1 MSNNSETIFI
11 DGQLVD
17 LNSVNIEKL
26 QEYLNFLKE
35 KLIELRE
42 RINEVALNGNTDE
55 LIPLLNGYKE
65 ISSQMLTLMGK
76 KFDLVTS
83 KSIDVSVEN
92 KEAEIQ
98 ISATRYGV
106 SPELATDAVK
116 DYKTVLE
123 EIRTLYKNGQT
134 AAMVAYMQTHE
145 KEIKEI
151 SALCLQNA
159 SRDLELSDEVYESLS
174 FTREEI
180 AGASLED
187 AKKLAESADAI
198 MAYIDSLSGE
208 CENTLKDVTK
218 EDESLTKSDN
228 KENFLTKI
236 FQKFTNKINGKDK
249 FEKNVVAPTQKK
261 TKGIK
266 KVVPFIKNMIK
277 EELAQK
283 LVEVCLF
290 KKGAPIRAIVAEK
303 IVTLLPTIESGAIT
317 VASVIA
323 SSAAAQAL
331 TIAGLAAGAAIIAKI
346 IIDKVKNDKDMKKAE
361 IAEIA
366 LAQNAGML
374 PEGMPLEGLS
384 QSTGNQTENLAP
396 PPPPE
401 IDERE

>member
-180 AGASLED
+180 AG
-187 AKKLAESADAI
+187 
-198 MAYIDSLSGE
+198 G
-208 CENTLKDVTK
+208 
-218 EDESLTKSDN
+218 KSRRC
-228 KENFLTKI
+228 
-236 FQKFTNKINGKDK
+236 
-249 FEKNVVAPTQKK
+249 KK
-261 TKGIK
+261 T
-266 KVVPFIKNMIK
+266 
-277 EELAQK
+277 
-283 LVEVCLF
+283 C
-290 KKGAPIRAIVAEK
+290 
-303 IVTLLPTIESGAIT
+303 
-317 VASVIA
+317 
-323 SSAAAQAL
+323 
-331 TIAGLAAGAAIIAKI
+331 
-346 IIDKVKNDKDMKKAE
+346 
-361 IAEIA
+361 
-366 LAQNAGML
+366 
-374 PEGMPLEGLS
+374 
-384 QSTGNQTENLAP
+384 
-396 PPPPE
+396 
-401 IDERE
+401 